1 MDTVEHR
8 QRVTPGQH
16 LAASTAAGVLP
27 GSPNFSAS
35 RDTSGTAISLNVHM
49 PSSSPKSCAWSAA
62 SGRKVLQRA
71 TSLLP
76 DLQKVLPMFKP
87 CGRAQY
93 DAG

>member
-1 MDTVEHR
+1 MAECPQVWGSSKGLYHPHGCCLLSVEEVYHC

-49 PSSSPKSCAWSAA
+49 PSSSPKSCA
-62 SGRKVLQRA
+62 
-71 TSLLP
+71 
-76 DLQKVLPMFKP
+76 
-87 CGRAQY
+87 
-93 DAG
+93 